1 MTVGTYTPREAAVV
15 SGVALAQIQKA
26 ISARKIPVRAEGVTR
41 RRRLDRTAV
50 LAFALTASL
59 PKELR
64 VSPGLAYRLLR
75 DSPATGDGVPDELVI
90 GGAVRIDASAALTA
104 ARRRLALCE
113 RARKLIVSDPEIMGG
128 TPVIRGTR
136 ITARSILGRIEA
148 GDPIESIL
156 EDYPYLHR
164 DSVEAAVFHA
174 QANPPRG
181 RPAGRL
187 WRRAS

>member
-90 GGAVRIDASAALTA
+90 GGAVRIDA